1 MKKVVKVISLVL
13 LMVAVSTSTV
23 AALPSSVTRPYGSTT
38 VTLSLTVNI
47 CNSSSVSCYK
57 NGSSGVIQLESFITK
72 YADMLKPEIVKTN
85 YQYGGTGIGLVSKHF
100 DVPGGYQV
108 IQANATASVSNL
120 AFHESVEWKINAINN

>member
-23 AALPSSVTRPYGSTT
+23 AALPSSVTRTYDSCT
-38 VTLSLTVNI
+38 VTLSLSVL
-47 CNSSSVSCYK
+47 SWSYSSVSCYK
-57 NGSSGVIQLESFITK
+57 DGSSGVINLESFITRYSK
-72 YADMLKPEIVKTN
+72 LEKTTDKKTD
-85 YQYGGTGIGLVSKHF
+85 YQYGGTGIGLVSKRF
-100 DVPGGYQV
+100 DVPEGYQV

>member
-1 MKKVVKVISLVL
+1 MDT
-13 LMVAVSTSTV
+13 VSYTHLDV
-23 AALPSSVTRPYGSTT
+23 YKRQVTRTYGSTT

-108 IQANATASVSNL
+108 IQANATASVPDL
-120 AFHESVEWKINAINN
+120 GFHESVEWK